1 MAVDRET
8 ALGRWS
14 RLKRARAAQERQPAA
29 AISRPAAPDDAVVP
43 ASEASREAPAAV
55 SADRSP
61 PVPEDA
67 SSGQGDLP
75 DPETLGKD
83 ADFTRYL
90 KDGVPEALQRRALRA
105 LWRSD
110 PVLANLDGLNDY
122 DEDYRQVGT
131 VAKVVR
137 TAWRV
142 GRGYAH
148 EDAAATD
155 IAGDGAIPAEGTSAA
170 AIPAAAIADGEV
182 APTINAGADTA
193 KAGAIDAAAP
203 AGTGAIDAAA
213 PVRTGAIDAAAPA
226 GRVTDAVMVERRDD
240 DTVTGG

>member
-1 MAVDRET
+1 VAVDRET
-8 ALGRWS
+8 PLGRWS
-14 RLKRARAAQERQPAA
+14 RLKRARAAQERQSAA
-29 AISRPAAPDDAVVP
+29 AASRPAAPDEAAVPV
-43 ASEASREAPAAV
+43 SEASREPPAAA

-61 PVPEDA
+61 PAPEDA

-137 TAWRV
+137 TAWRA

-155 IAGDGAIPAEGTSAA
+155 TAGDDATPAEGNPAA
-170 AIPAAAIADGEV
+170 GIPAAAIADGEV
-182 APTINAGADTA
+182 KPATDADADTT
-193 KAGAIDAAAP
+193 KAGAIDV
-203 AGTGAIDAAA
+203 AA
-213 PVRTGAIDAAAPA
+213 PVGA

>member
-8 ALGRWS
+8 PLGRWS
-14 RLKRARAAQERQPAA
+14 RLKRARAAQERQPVAA
-29 AISRPAAPDDAVVP
+29 SRPAAPDEAAVPV
-43 ASEASREAPAAV
+43 SDASREAPSAA

-61 PVPEDA
+61 PAPEDA

-122 DEDYRQVGT
+122 DEDYRQVGI

-137 TAWRV
+137 TAWRA
-142 GRGYAH
+142 GRGYAN

-155 IAGDGAIPAEGTSAA
+155 TAGDDATPAEGNPVA
-170 AIPAAAIADGEV
+170 AIPAAAIADGE
-182 APTINAGADTA
+182 A
-193 KAGAIDAAAP
+193 KPATDAVTQP
-203 AGTGAIDAAA
+203 AQ
-213 PVRTGAIDAAAPA
+213 TGAIDAAAPA

-240 DTVTGG
+240 DTVSGG